1 MDNPNQ
7 TNDDSPQAQ
16 PPDDLRGQNPQS
28 PQNPSNPGGQNPQSP
43 QNLGNPGGQN
53 PQSPQNP
60 DNPIG
65 QNPQSK
71 ASPSPLDN
79 VEMHNLQDI
88 IQQLPWANITF
99 NLGGQYTFN
108 EKAEGAFGPQAKFN
122 AEIDTKYIHD
132 DSVNATEQTPMDISF
147 SSVSAVEA
155 WFFGLNDGDKL
166 AFDKQIHL
174 LVVALF
180 AGNSARFI
188 DKIKTSV
195 KQTFLD
201 EFVEES
207 DDEDEE
213 NSSSKKQ
220 SFSGASPFQNKNRE
234 ILKSTGT
241 RRNQFTYTEN
251 AVPMRVEVLEFS
263 DNRVQPH
270 ILEFL
275 RKSPDLSVFRDI
287 LQKYLFRIC
296 NSADQELREMGVGQV
311 FLTRSQ
317 AGLGLGE
324 LAKNDYTFY
333 LNTFIKPLTEM
344 VVAEKVIKTLSNVIN
359 ENGKDPDNPV
369 LPTVLGWIF
378 HRLASDETHR
388 EAVFIQLNQWID
400 NEELGYQIVA
410 ASSCLALGFVD
421 IDRTMGL
428 IKKAMTK
435 DTWVLQAVYDSV
447 EVLYQVASGASKIL
461 YHFAKWQ
468 RLPKDKLG
476 NQEAAENAL
485 IFFLTFLR
493 KSMQSNQKN
502 NSKLYDM
509 QGHTI
514 QSTSLHTIRAI
525 VNNKADGS
533 VTTEIDVIDLI
544 NACIVHRKAS
554 VVNAMCDV
562 LEHWIVQADK
572 QSELQDT
579 IISIICQ
586 LNDGSARRHIQ
597 RIVNSTKLRNSQTTQ
612 SIRNRCR

>member
-1 MDNPNQ
+1 MGHEK
-7 TNDDSPQAQ
+7 
-16 PPDDLRGQNPQS
+16 PPDNNNPPPAQETPQSSGGAGQNPVSEPQGGGEAAGQEGMQ
-28 PQNPSNPGGQNPQSP
+28 QNPSSRPVQS
-43 QNLGNPGGQN
+43 
-53 PQSPQNP
+53 
-60 DNPIG
+60 
-65 QNPQSK
+65 
-71 ASPSPLDN
+71 SPLDN
-79 VEMHNLQDI
+79 VAMHDLQDL

-122 AEIDTKYIHD
+122 AEIDSKYIAK
-132 DSVNATEQTPMDISF
+132 DSGAAPQQTAIDASF
-147 SSVSAVEA
+147 SSIAAVES
-155 WFFGLNDGDKL
+155 WFFGLNEGDKL

-188 DKIKTSV
+188 DEIKTSV
-195 KQTFLD
+195 KRTVLD
-201 EFVEES
+201 EFEEES
-207 DDEDEE
+207 DDEDEDKE
-213 NSSSKKQ
+213 KSSSKKQ
-220 SFSGASPFQNKNRE
+220 RFSGASPFQSKNRE
-234 ILKSTGT
+234 ILKATGT
-241 RRNQFTYTEN
+241 QRSQFTYTEN
-251 AVPMRVEVLEFS
+251 SVPMRVEVLEFV

-275 RKSPDLSVFRDI
+275 RKSPDLGVFRDI

-296 NSADQELREMGVGQV
+296 NASDQELREMGVGQV
-311 FLTRSQ
+311 ILTRSQ

-324 LAKNDYTFY
+324 LAKNDYTYY
-333 LNTFIKPLTEM
+333 LNTFIKPLTGL
-344 VVAEKVIKTLSNVIN
+344 VVAEKFVKAVSKLTNQGN
-359 ENGKDPDNPV
+359 KEDENPV
-369 LPTVLGWIF
+369 LPTILGWIF
-378 HRLASDETHR
+378 HRLASDSTHR
-388 EAVFIQLNQWID
+388 DAVFIQLNQWID
-400 NEELGYQIVA
+400 DPDIDYQIVA

-435 DTWVLQAVYDSV
+435 HPWVLQAVYDSV

-461 YHFAKWQ
+461 YYFAKWQ
-468 RLPKDKLG
+468 RLPKDKPG

-485 IFFLTFLR
+485 IFFLTFVR
-493 KSMQSNQKN
+493 KSMQSNQQN
-502 NSKLYDM
+502 NNNLYDI
-509 QGHTI
+509 QGQNI
-514 QSTSLHTIRAI
+514 QSSSLHTIRAI

-572 QSELQDT
+572 QTELQDT

-597 RIVNSTKLRNSQTTQ
+597 RIVNSTKLRNSHTTQ
-612 SIRNRCR
+612 LIRNRCR